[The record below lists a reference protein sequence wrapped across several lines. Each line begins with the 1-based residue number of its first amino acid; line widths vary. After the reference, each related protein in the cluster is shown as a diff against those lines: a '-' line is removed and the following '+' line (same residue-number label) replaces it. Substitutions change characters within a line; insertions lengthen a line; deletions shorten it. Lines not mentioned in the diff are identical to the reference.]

1 MPMMTSFGANNASFH
16 LEAPVML
23 QASMKVF
30 LLEVFPLISTTAV
43 IVAPQ
48 LEPEREDL
56 NNV

>member
-1 MPMMTSFGANNASFH
+1 
-16 LEAPVML
+16 ML
-23 QASMKVF
+23 QASMKAV

-48 LEPEREDL
+48 LEPDREDL

>member
-1 MPMMTSFGANNASFH
+1 MMTSFVANNASFH
-16 LEAPVML
+16 LKAPVML